1 MGKDMDWNYG
11 IMKMVR
17 YGERDPIDTGKSTD
31 STNGISKETKF
42 YPAKRGKMVN
52 GTGCMRNLIGLGI

>member
-1 MGKDMDWNYG
+1 
-11 IMKMVR
+11 MVR

-42 YPAKRGKMVN
+42 YPAKRGKTVN
-52 GTGCMRNLIGLGI
+52 GTGYMRNLIELGT

>member
-1 MGKDMDWNYG
+1 
-11 IMKMVR
+11 MVR

-52 GTGCMRNLIGLGI
+52 GTGCMRNLIELDI

>member
-11 IMKMVR
+11 TMKMVR

-42 YPAKRGKMVN
+42 YPAKRGKTVN
-52 GTGCMRNLIGLGI
+52 GTGYMRNLIELGT